1 MITYEKTWSGTIK
14 TEEDGTQICR
24 RFKFTPEDVGKF
36 IVMKWRYEEHI
47 FWGGPFGTRLIINH
61 NQLNTRNNDLL
72 YGVYQIDWHNDYW
85 KDHKLI
91 NYKVKLV
98 PVGDWGAWCPNRS
111 WYTTDMEQHINNDY
125 NLYEENP
132 IFDNE
137 DDANEFALKKNN
149 ELYPDKRNSFEK
161 LIETGYIQEINIVTN
176 GTVNIP
182 KECAG
187 YIVYAPQSL
196 GKMISE
202 KHRPLTPLEVLS
214 VKNSKHRNITVSPTD
229 LNRQGK
235 ICDRVGICGI
245 NYSVYG
251 FCFCAPCF
259 PSLMVSMKN
268 HQYFLHSIPCD
279 LKYLTPD
286 GFEKDVCSICN
297 FAIEDYKSLVNRMPE
312 LQSPIFIGK
321 TWQGIITDNIS
332 KYQEPDTTWI
342 NSVII

>member
-1 MITYEKTWSGTIK
+1 
-14 TEEDGTQICR
+14 
-24 RFKFTPEDVGKF
+24 
-36 IVMKWRYEEHI
+36 MKD
-47 FWGGPFGTRLIINH
+47 LIIEVDITQRCNLTCRH
-61 NQLNTRNNDLL
+61 CNRLCNAEARYGIKRDNPDMSMRHIDYLVSQIKKLNKGAIRMVRILGGEPLL
-72 YGVYQIDWHNDYW
+72 SPIIVAA
-85 KDHKLI
+85 
-91 NYKVKLV
+91 VK
-98 PVGDWGAWCPNRS
+98 
-111 WYTTDMEQHINNDY
+111 
-125 NLYEENP
+125 
-132 IFDNE
+132 
-137 DDANEFALKKNN
+137 
-149 ELYPDKRNSFEK
+149 SFEK

-202 KHRPLTPLEVLS
+202 KHRPLTPVEVLT

-229 LNRQGK
+229 LNLQGK
-235 ICDRVGICGI
+235 ICDRVEICGI